1 MKITYNIV
9 FFSEQFLWTNINSLA
24 NYTITQ
30 ESIYLKSSDKT
41 NPDLVGWL
49 CWQQKKGSFLGGAY
63 TQMYC
68 MVFNEW
74 IYVQENCFNVATSF
88 VWDKKVGLAQIGNR
102 ELFTLETT
110 PTTADCY
117 MRRQKRY
124 IKASKYGVCKFY
136 FMAHQTKRY
145 YWKYHTNI
153 RLESTFTSD
162 SDNAR
167 AFAGQAVFY
176 RWQKRQAPEVE
187 SGKNIC
193 SKCISLSFKIYFSLV
208 QNVFLSCSN
217 FPFSM
222 IHPIPSHPTSDNLCP
237 HIQLFIR
244 EVSHCQDSDEDDVNA
259 VDADVDLCDGDVDG
273 DDNSSDGFV
282 L

>member
-1 MKITYNIV
+1 MLQKIKCSEVHIFGVNW
-9 FFSEQFLWTNINSLA
+9 FDCGRGFSFWEISSLLQIIQVHK
-24 NYTITQ
+24 NLFILHHRIRLTLISYQ
-30 ESIYLKSSDKT
+30 GDFVDSK
-41 NPDLVGWL
+41 
-49 CWQQKKGSFLGGAY
+49 KKGSFLGGAY

-68 MVFNEW
+68 MVSYEW

-124 IKASKYGVCKFY
+124 IRASKYGVCKLY
-136 FMAHQTKRY
+136 VMAHQTKRY

-187 SGKNIC
+187 GGKNIC
-193 SKCISLSFKIYFSLV
+193 SKCISLSFKI
-208 QNVFLSCSN
+208 
-217 FPFSM
+217 
-222 IHPIPSHPTSDNLCP
+222 
-237 HIQLFIR
+237 
-244 EVSHCQDSDEDDVNA
+244 
-259 VDADVDLCDGDVDG
+259 
-273 DDNSSDGFV
+273 
-282 L
+282 

>member
-1 MKITYNIV
+1 MLT
-9 FFSEQFLWTNINSLA
+9 A
-24 NYTITQ
+24 
-30 ESIYLKSSDKT
+30 
-41 NPDLVGWL
+41 
-49 CWQQKKGSFLGGAY
+49 KKGPFLGGAY
-63 TQMYC
+63 TQMFC
-68 MVFNEW
+68 IVFNEW

-193 SKCISLSFKIYFSLV
+193 SKCMSLSFKIYSSLV

-244 EVSHCQDSDEDDVNA
+244 EVSHCQDSDEDDGNA
-259 VDADVDLCDGDVDG
+259 VDADIDLCEVMLMVMTILRIDLTYQSTCLLGIT
-273 DDNSSDGFV
+273 
-282 L
+282 